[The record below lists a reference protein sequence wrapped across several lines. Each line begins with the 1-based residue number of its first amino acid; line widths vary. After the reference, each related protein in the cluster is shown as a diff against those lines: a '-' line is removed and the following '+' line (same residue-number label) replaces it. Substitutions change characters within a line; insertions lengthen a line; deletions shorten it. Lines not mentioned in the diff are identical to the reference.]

1 MYNLLTLTNHFVLTF
16 LCIFPFYV
24 FMLEMYINR
33 EYRTEA
39 NAHFSQ
45 KNQFSLRFCVNH
57 SFNLGQTAAAVHTVM
72 TFNAIRALYMF
83 DMCGDAVIVCIVT

>member
-1 MYNLLTLTNHFVLTF
+1 MYLTF

-39 NAHFSQ
+39 NTHLSQ
-45 KNQFSLRFCVNH
+45 
-57 SFNLGQTAAAVHTVM
+57 
-72 TFNAIRALYMF
+72 LYMF
-83 DMCGDAVIVCIVT
+83 SLPSLIIQHVAAGVCGKSAPTRSHSNFIMEDAV